1 MVLKL
6 PNIMNNDKMRS
17 IIHSNEADS
26 AILQFEHQNKAFDDL
41 WLGITWRLSREPY
54 GIKVGDNLFLIKHS
68 HLDILIRI
76 IYTIIDDDTIEIV
89 KVDIKK

>member
-1 MVLKL
+1 
-6 PNIMNNDKMRS
+6 MRS

-26 AILQFEHQNKAFDDL
+26 TILQFEHQNKAFDDL

-54 GIKVGDNLFLIKHS
+54 GVKVCKDLFLIKHR
-68 HLDILIRI
+68 HLDVLIRI
-76 IYTIIDDDTIEIV
+76 LYKIVDDDTIEIV